1 MAIANLLV
9 NSPVIPQPDNS
20 WLNGIANSLGSVVE
34 KKGRDRTL
42 ARLADVDLTGGSTPQ
57 PAPTGFLSSLFGSK
71 PDAMTAPVSL
81 VQRGQAQGENAQP
94 FPTVKLNGDR
104 QSFIDNLLPAAIEE
118 GRRTGVDPRI
128 IVAQAAQETGW
139 GKSAP
144 NNNYFGIKSHGQ
156 AGGNSLMTT
165 EYVNGQKVNVRD
177 SFRGYESPADSV
189 RGYGDF
195 IIQNPRYKALR
206 EAQGLDN
213 QLAELQASGY
223 ATDPNYSRSVGA
235 IARGITLPDTANLE
249 ANAGVPYQPSLTPA
263 DPNEEARRQEAVT
276 QIVGSQPDAA
286 SAVTAMAQGGKQPS
300 AYVDPAVS
308 APNSATAFQQQPQP
322 RPRAPMQVADASGAP
337 QMIAAGITPV
347 QRGGVNPE
355 VIKQL
360 LRDPQLNELGLE
372 LWKANVQGQKPTEP
386 WQFVTLPDGT
396 LARANQQTGAVE
408 RLGNFGKSNE
418 QFQVISPEERQ
429 SLGIPQTDQRIYQ
442 RGPNG
447 QISAVGGAGQ
457 TINVGN
463 EVEARRQAAA
473 QAGLTEKDPAYQGFI
488 LTGKLPRE
496 NEQSLTA
503 TDKKAILEADEMVQS
518 TQNVL
523 PLIDRALE
531 LNDKAYSGPTAG
543 VRGMITGA
551 LGVDGGEATQE
562 LDNVVIAGALTQL
575 KAIFGGAPTEGE
587 RAILLDMSGASSKPA
602 AVRKTI
608 FERAKQAA
616 ERRLNFYQQR
626 ANDLRGGTFYKPSQS
641 GQSPSPE
648 VSDDIKAARAAIQ
661 RGAPRDAVIK
671 RLQDAGIDTEGL

>member
-9 NSPVIPQPDNS
+9 PSPGIPQPNFS
-20 WLNGIANSLGSVVE
+20 WLSGLGDTVDGAINTVKQDKSFNG
-34 KKGRDRTL
+34 
-42 ARLADVDLTGGSTPQ
+42 LADRLQGGTAFPSQPQ
-57 PAPTGFLSSLFGSK
+57 QGFMSKLFGGKDS
-71 PDAMTAPVSL
+71 AMTAPTSP
-81 VQRGQAQGENAQP
+81 VQRGQAQGDNYQP

-104 QSFIDNLLPAAIEE
+104 QAFIDNLLPAAIEE
-118 GRRTGVDPRI
+118 GKRTGVDPRI

-144 NNNYFGIKSHGQ
+144 GNNYFGIKSHGQ
-156 AGGNSLMTT
+156 GGGNSMMTT

-195 IIQNPRYKALR
+195 ITQNPRYKALR

-263 DPNEEARRQEAVT
+263 DPNAEERRQQAMT

-286 SAVTAMAQGGKQPS
+286 SAVTAMAQGGTQPS
-300 AYVDPAVS
+300 AYVDPMVS
-308 APNSATAFQQQPQP
+308 APNAASALQAQP
-322 RPRAPMQVADASGAP
+322 RQQALMQVADNSNGL
-337 QMIAAGITPV
+337 IAQAVTPV
-347 QRGGVNPE
+347 QRGGVDPS
-355 VIKQL
+355 VIQYM
-360 LRDPQLNELGLE
+360 LRDRNLREMGLK
-372 LWKANVQGQKPTEP
+372 LWAANAQGQKASEP
-386 WQFVTLPDGT
+386 WQFVNLPDGT

-408 RLGNFGKSNE
+408 RIGNFGKSNE
-418 QFQVISPEERQ
+418 QFQVVSPEERQ
-429 SLGIPQTDQRIYQ
+429 ALGIPQTDQRIYQ

-641 GQSPSPE
+641 GTTPSPD